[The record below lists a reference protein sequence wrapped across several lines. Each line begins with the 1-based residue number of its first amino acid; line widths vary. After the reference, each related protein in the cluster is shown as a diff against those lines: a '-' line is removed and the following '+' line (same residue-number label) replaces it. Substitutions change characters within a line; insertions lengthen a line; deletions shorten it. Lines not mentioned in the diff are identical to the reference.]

1 MQTINIHSRYGDLRH
16 FVPVSNNLYRLDGEF
31 TFCRMGGKQD
41 QIGIDNNDLGFF
53 DADGGPFI
61 QEGYPIGTKLVKR
74 IYLDNDKIMLEV
86 E

>member
-16 FVPVSNNLYRLDGEF
+16 FVPISNNLYRLDGDF
-31 TFCRMGGKQD
+31 KFCRMGGKED
-41 QIGIDNNDLGFF
+41 QVDIDNNDLGFF

-61 QEGYPIGTKLVKR
+61 SQGYPIGGKLVKR